1 VALPFKKFF
10 NYSEHLGP
18 LPDGPYEVWEKVDG
32 SLGILYWWAD
42 KPWIASRGS
51 FTSDQAIRATMM
63 LHGKYK
69 HLWDLFNRDYTYM
82 FEIIYPENRIVV
94 DYGDEQKLVFLGAVH
109 TELGFEIP
117 PHDELGFEIP
127 ECLGLFSTKDN
138 ILDLMDL
145 EEPNKEGFVLRWPG
159 SGIRLKIK
167 FNEYLHL
174 HRLVTGISARVV
186 WEHLRDNHPMHY
198 LYEKTPDEFADW
210 MNEVVNTL
218 MDNYNKIATSSAELF
233 ASVKHIESR
242 KEFALAVKDSPLK
255 GIMFKW
261 LDGYDASDMIWK
273 MLEPRPTSP
282 FKGEKGVIFV
292 NEVPTLQ

>member
-1 VALPFKKFF
+1 
-10 NYSEHLGP
+10 
-18 LPDGPYEVWEKVDG
+18 
-32 SLGILYWWAD
+32 
-42 KPWIASRGS
+42 
-51 FTSDQAIRATMM
+51 MM

-94 DYGDEQKLVFLGAVH
+94 DYGDEEKLVFLGAVH
-109 TELGFEIP
+109 TKLGFEIP
-117 PHDELGFEIP
+117 PHDELGFDIP
-127 ECLGLFSTKDN
+127 ECLGLFSTKHN

-198 LYEKTPDEFADW
+198 LYENTPDEFADW
-210 MNEVVNTL
+210 LNEVVNTL
-218 MDNYNKIATSSAELF
+218 LDNYNKITTASAELF

-242 KEFALAVKDSPLK
+242 KEFALAIKDSPLK
-255 GIMFKW
+255 GIMFRW